1 MVRVCARERGDTFPP
16 LSCFRFHLSRSL
28 PPLFAEHQ
36 HHLLFARSIYSVNY
50 ICLCSRYTAV
60 VLSSVNCAFTFP
72 SLPPFP
78 SSRPALLAFIYFFLN
93 VCYPFLFVR
102 SSRSLISL
110 AIWYSARFA
119 IASDIASRVARAESS
134 PADWL
139 CQTFAGGPLEPSS
152 KFSIRTT
159 FFGVSADLPGAR
171 VQARNNALSRS
182 PMPARRGAIF
192 HFSFISPR
200 YFARAKTLHYIAYLT
215 RLPNFRNPAVVQS
228 TRCYSR

>member
-28 PPLFAEHQ
+28 PPLFAAHQ

-72 SLPPFP
+72 SPSPSP
-78 SSRPALLAFIYFFLN
+78 SSFAPLSSLLFIFFLMFATLF
-93 VCYPFLFVR
+93 CLFVLLVPSYR
-102 SSRSLISL
+102 SQFGIPRGLRLRLIL
-110 AIWYSARFA
+110 RLG
-119 IASDIASRVARAESS
+119 VARAKSS

-139 CQTFAGGPLEPSS
+139 CQTFGGGPLEPSS

-171 VQARNNALSRS
+171 VQARNNALFRS
-182 PMPARRGAIF
+182 RRGAIF

-200 YFARAKTLHYIAYLT
+200 YSARAKTLHYIAYLT